1 MSKEKEINNGYVEV
15 QNTYENKQIKIIDF
29 IQSSFVGSRTVTV
42 AKLEDGSYGL
52 SVENTVSSGRALQ
65 SSMRLTEE
73 SLLAL
78 MSSCMLYFHHNDID
92 LEEKLQSIMT
102 SEEAIIEY

>member
-1 MSKEKEINNGYVEV
+1 MDNGYIEIDSQKGKEKLGIV
-15 QNTYENKQIKIIDF
+15 DF
-29 IQSSFVGSRTVTV
+29 VQSSFVDNRVVTV

-52 SVENTVSSGRALQ
+52 SVENTISSGRALQ
-65 SSMRLTEE
+65 SSMRLTEK

-78 MSSCMLYFHHNDID
+78 MSSCMLYFHHNDVN

-102 SEEAIIEY
+102 SENFNYTYTKNT

>member
-1 MSKEKEINNGYVEV
+1 MEV

-29 IQSSFVGSRTVTV
+29 IQSSFVGGRTVTV

-52 SVENTVSSGRALQ
+52 SVENTASSGRALQ

-78 MSSCMLYFHHNDID
+78 MSSCMLYFHHNNIN
-92 LEEKLQSIMT
+92 LEEKLQSIMP
-102 SEEAIIEY
+102 SEELNYTYTKND